1 MLCFCYNE
9 IVDSWPGRRWSI
21 LVVAPQR
28 TRIKT
33 RGGERPGG
41 EEVLRGRQS
50 KTLTEYQNAPAAS
63 YMDSVELSWLFF
75 KSHFTVIL
83 ESVTVVETL
92 AICGFIIGYNI

>member
-1 MLCFCYNE
+1 MLCLCYNE

-50 KTLTEYQNAPAAS
+50 KTLTEYQNAPAALQ
-63 YMDSVELSWLFF
+63 VTWILLS
-75 KSHFTVIL
+75 
-83 ESVTVVETL
+83 
-92 AICGFIIGYNI
+92 